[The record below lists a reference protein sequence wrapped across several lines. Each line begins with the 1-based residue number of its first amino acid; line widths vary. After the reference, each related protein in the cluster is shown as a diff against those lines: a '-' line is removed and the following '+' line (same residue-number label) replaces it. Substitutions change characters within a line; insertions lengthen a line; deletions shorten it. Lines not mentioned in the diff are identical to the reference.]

1 MMRSG
6 EEASRMLLLASGT
19 VSVRASAAAR
29 AGKREEGQGGGKG
42 REGSRSRSRPSR
54 GRQVGGSR
62 SRSHDALRGDSVA
75 SPARRR
81 RRAGG
86 GVSVEASTKA
96 GREEC
101 EEEMGKIKT
110 RGACF
115 GDLNVL
121 TGQPQHYSLV
131 AKSEVWMVQVPREAI
146 AEVLSLLAS
155 LVQKYK
161 Y

>member
-1 MMRSG
+1 MGS
-6 EEASRMLLLASGT
+6 
-19 VSVRASAAAR
+19 
-29 AGKREEGQGGGKG
+29 QGG
-42 REGSRSRSRPSR
+42 EGSRSRPSR

-62 SRSHDALRGDSVA
+62 SRSHDALRGNSVA

-86 GVSVEASTKA
+86 GLSMEASTKA
-96 GREEC
+96 GREESEEC
-101 EEEMGKIKT
+101 EEEMGTIKT

-146 AEVLSLLAS
+146 AEVLSLLA
-155 LVQKYK
+155 LLY
-161 Y
+161 